1 MEISFNDQQI
11 ELRKETNVIDDFVT
25 DMASIVSAHFR
36 YAIVSGYIPI
46 LFGKIRATEDIDF
59 FIDAAD
65 VVKFPKF
72 CEEFSRKGYY
82 ILNAASVNDALAL
95 LKAGDAI
102 RVAENGH
109 FAPNAEIKIA
119 KDVWGKRA
127 LNERLKISI
136 NSKSIYIGKIEQGIA
151 YKLYLGSRKDIDDAC
166 HMYLLFTGLGKLD
179 KKRLEVDCKSLG
191 VSSDILEECK
201 NGQ

>member
-1 MEISFNDQQI
+1 MEISFNNRQI

-25 DMASIVSAHFR
+25 GMASIVSAHFR

-46 LFGKIRATEDIDF
+46 LFGKIRATEGIDF
-59 FIDAAD
+59 FIDPAD
-65 VVKFPKF
+65 VAKFPKF

-82 ILNAASVNDALAL
+82 MINAASVSDALLL

-109 FAPNAEIKIA
+109 VAPNAEIKIA
-119 KDVWGKRA
+119 KDVWGKKA
-127 LNERLKISI
+127 LDERLKISV

-166 HMYLLFTGLGKLD
+166 HMYLLFAGLGKLD
-179 KKRLEVDCKSLG
+179 KKRLEIDCKSLG
-191 VSSDILEECK
+191 VSSDILEVCRNE
-201 NGQ
+201 Q